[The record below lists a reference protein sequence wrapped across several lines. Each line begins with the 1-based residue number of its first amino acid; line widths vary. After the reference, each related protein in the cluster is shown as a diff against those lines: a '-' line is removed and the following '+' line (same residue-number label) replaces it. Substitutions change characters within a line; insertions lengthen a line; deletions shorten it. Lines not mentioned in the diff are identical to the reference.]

1 MLPTLDIHLDE
12 KDVARCKQ
20 MCAAFPSLLETAL
33 QKAEKTTRSVLRR
46 HVTKKLKAV
55 VELPGTSVTRAVTAR
70 QRNGAQEVRIAS
82 GQIPLISYKITPL
95 IRVPPKGIASRDR
108 PRTWY
113 RLRRGGRLYDDSRV
127 RGEEAVGRTSKL
139 FVTTVR
145 GRTAVFYR
153 TESDDALHEKRGPSL
168 QWHMYEDGMI
178 PEVQEYVRQSL
189 FRNLENELNRLG
201 VSRL

>member
-1 MLPTLDIHLDE
+1 MAKMYYE
-12 KDVARCKQ
+12 KDCDLSKLDGKKIAIIGYGSQ
-20 MCAAFPSLLETAL
+20 GHAHAL
-33 QKAEKTTRSVLRR
+33 NLRD
-46 HVTKKLKAV
+46 
-55 VELPGTSVTRAVTAR
+55 
-70 QRNGAQEVRIAS
+70 S
-82 GQIPLISYKITPL
+82 GCDVIVGL
-95 IRVPPKGIASRDR
+95 RKG
-108 PRTWY
+108 
-113 RLRRGGRLYDDSRV
+113 GKLYDDSRV
-127 RGEEAVGRTSKL
+127 RGEEVTGRTSKL

-178 PEVQEYVRQSL
+178 PEVQEYGRQSL